1 MYLDDGMDMLLWMEV
16 GWFLSSHE
24 SRRDDLLCPMD
35 VARKVT
41 LVLADMEFSLQLFGS
56 NGGVAEPF
64 FIDVGCM
71 GVDMMWRRL
80 SVGLS

>member
-1 MYLDDGMDMLLWMEV
+1 MDMLLGMEI

-41 LVLADMEFSLQLFGS
+41 LVLAVMEFSLQWLGS
-56 NGGVAEPF
+56 NGDVAEPF
-64 FIDVGCM
+64 SIDVGCM

-80 SVGLS
+80 PVVLS

>member
-24 SRRDDLLCPMD
+24 SRCDDLLCPLD

-41 LVLADMEFSLQLFGS
+41 LVLAAMEFSL
-56 NGGVAEPF
+56 
-64 FIDVGCM
+64 
-71 GVDMMWRRL
+71 
-80 SVGLS
+80 